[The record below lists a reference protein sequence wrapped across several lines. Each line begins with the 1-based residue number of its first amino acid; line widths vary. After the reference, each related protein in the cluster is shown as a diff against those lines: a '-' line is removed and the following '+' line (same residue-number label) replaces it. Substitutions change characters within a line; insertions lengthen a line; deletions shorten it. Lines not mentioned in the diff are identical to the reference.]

1 MNRKNVQFKK
11 YILHCQNDIGNEIRC
26 VGDKKFWLHFRPQY
40 LTSIILVLVWFQF
53 HSEIVIHSKCQTSR
67 IVIHHPLTLAIKIQM
82 VHMHFKID
90 IITHVTCGMF
100 QLCWFKTFDINMK
113 IFSAEP
119 FWPKLFYNIPFSF
132 LLFNRWSLKIC
143 RCIFRRLFPNIL
155 DLLNWYHVRKMQ
167 FISYQWIIKSISK
180 HGFCT
185 LTTLDPYFT
194 KF

>member
-26 VGDKKFWLHFRPQY
+26 VGDKKFWLHFRHQY

-119 FWPKLFYNIPFSF
+119 FWPKLFHNIPFSF
-132 LLFNRWSLKIC
+132 LLINRWSLKIYLPLYLSSTFSKSTWSTHLISC
-143 RCIFRRLFPNIL
+143 QKDAIYFLSMNYKKAFRN
-155 DLLNWYHVRKMQ
+155 M
-167 FISYQWIIKSISK
+167 
-180 HGFCT
+180 GFV
-185 LTTLDPYFT
+185 LWQP
-194 KF
+194 